1 MSHRISKSFVAA
13 SAVAVLVSLAA
24 CAQGDPPS
32 ANAGATGG
40 GSASSAGPTKV
51 ALIGDQRF
59 GDQGPMDD
67 MAAGLKKCAA
77 DFGYQT
83 KTFESI
89 ESAAHEDDIRAV
101 AQDGY
106 QLIFTTFPDMSP
118 ATKAVAVDFPNVKFG
133 AVYQFINVG
142 GGSVPNV
149 WDTEYRGDST
159 YYIAGAVGATLS
171 KSGRLGYVAGDQD
184 PTITAALNGMIQ
196 GAKSVRSDVKIES
209 AVAGSYEDPAKGKD
223 IAKAMMSRGVD
234 VIITAAAKTQLGVID
249 GAKEGGALVIG
260 DVGDY
265 SERAPKNFVSYVGS
279 SFGQNVYLGC
289 KTFKDGTFEGGKHS
303 FIDLTNDGY
312 FFPTEPLT
320 KWGEATGR
328 QGEAT
333 KLVELVT
340 KITDGVKGGS
350 ISVDHDEKWP
360 KS

>member
-1 MSHRISKSFVAA
+1 MSHRIGKTLLVA
-13 SAVAVLVSLAA
+13 SAAALVSLGA
-24 CAQGDPPS
+24 CAQGDPPT
-32 ANAGATGG
+32 ANAGAN
-40 GSASSAGPTKV
+40 ASDSTTTSGPTKV

-77 DFGYQT
+77 DFGFET

-89 ESAAHEDDIRAV
+89 ESAAHEDDVRAV

-118 ATKAVAVDFPNVKFG
+118 ATKAAAVDFPNIKFG

-142 GGSVPNV
+142 GASVPNV

-171 KSGRLGYVAGDQD
+171 KSGRLGFVAGDQD
-184 PTITAALNGMIQ
+184 PTITAAFNGMIQ
-196 GAKSVRSDVKIES
+196 GAKSVRPDVKIES

-223 IAKAMMSRGVD
+223 IAKAMISRGVD
-234 VIITAAAKTQLGVID
+234 VIVTAAAKTQLGVID
-249 GAKEGGALVIG
+249 GAKEGDALVIG

-265 SERAPKNFVSYVGS
+265 SDRAPKNFASYVGS

-289 KTFKDGTFEGGKHS
+289 KNFKENAFEGGKHS
-303 FIDLTNDGY
+303 FIDLTNGGY

-328 QGEAT
+328 QGDAA
-333 KLVELVT
+333 KALELAK
-340 KITDGVKGGS
+340 KITEGVKGGS
-350 ISVDHDEKWP
+350 ISVEHNEKWP

>member
-1 MSHRISKSFVAA
+1 MSHALSRSALVVA
-13 SAVAVLVSLAA
+13 AA
-24 CAQGDPPS
+24 CALAVVAGCAQGNPPPAS
-32 ANAGATGG
+32 ANSSPDGK
-40 GSASSAGPTKV
+40 ASSAGPTKV

-67 MAAGLKKCAA
+67 MAAGLKKCAS
-77 DFGYQT
+77 DFGYET

-118 ATKAVAVDFPNVKFG
+118 ATKAVAVDFPNIKFG

-142 GGSVPNV
+142 GASVPNV

-171 KSGRLGYVAGDQD
+171 KSGKLGFVAGDQD

-196 GAKSVRSDVKIES
+196 GAKSVRPDIKVES

-223 IAKAMMSRGVD
+223 IAKAMISRGVD
-234 VIITAAAKTQLGVID
+234 VLVTAAAKTQLGVID

-265 SERAPKNFVSYVGS
+265 SDRAPKTILSYVGS

-289 KTFKDGTFEGGKHS
+289 KNFQANSFEGGKHS
-303 FIDLTNDGY
+303 FIDLTNAGY

-320 KWGEATGR
+320 KWGAATGK
-328 QGEAT
+328 EAEAAT
-333 KLVELVT
+333 AAKLVNT
-340 KITDGVKGGS
+340 ITEGVKGGT
-350 ISVDHDEKWP
+350 ITVEHNEKWP